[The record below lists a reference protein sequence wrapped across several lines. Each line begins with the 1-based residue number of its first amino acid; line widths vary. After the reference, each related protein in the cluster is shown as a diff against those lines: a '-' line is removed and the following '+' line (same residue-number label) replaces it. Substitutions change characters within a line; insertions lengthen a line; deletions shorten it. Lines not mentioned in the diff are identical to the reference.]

1 MMKISKY
8 NASGNDFVIFTDSV
22 KADRSKLARELCDR
36 RDGVGADGL
45 IVVLPKFNGIE
56 GINFE
61 WEFYNS
67 DGSTA
72 DMCGNGSRAVCMYAY
87 ENFLAAQSMKFL
99 SGVGVISG
107 EIFGIFG
114 GNLSESMRGELRN
127 VSFGE
132 IFNLRPNAHALV
144 ANVEV
149 MLTRPK
155 RLGESFEEAGLTW
168 YFYNTGVP
176 HLVTFVSDLNEFD
189 AALARDLREKYNA
202 NVNYA
207 LVQSRLASKVLKVR
221 TFERGVEAETLACG
235 TGMAA
240 CFIAGVENMGLAP
253 DIRVVP
259 ASGEMLNLRLGDGGK
274 IYFRGDVRHTFDG
287 EFIGYVE

>member
-1 MMKISKY
+1 MKISKY

-45 IVVLPKFNGIE
+45 IVVLPKFNGID

-99 SGVGVISG
+99 SGAGVISG

-149 MLTRPK
+149 MLTCPK
-155 RLGESFEEAGLTW
+155 RLGESFEEAGLPC
-168 YFYNTGVP
+168 YFYNT
-176 HLVTFVSDLNEFD
+176 EC
-189 AALARDLREKYNA
+189 
-202 NVNYA
+202 
-207 LVQSRLASKVLKVR
+207 R
-221 TFERGVEAETLACG
+221 TW
-235 TGMAA
+235 
-240 CFIAGVENMGLAP
+240 
-253 DIRVVP
+253 
-259 ASGEMLNLRLGDGGK
+259 
-274 IYFRGDVRHTFDG
+274 
-287 EFIGYVE
+287 